1 MAFQVMTRIF
11 WFWVLAGFATF
22 ALGQANLVRIRGN
35 VESFD
40 GKVLNVK
47 ARSGQS
53 YAVKVP
59 DNLLVIGVNK
69 ASVSDITKDKYVGTT
84 TVGERNGA
92 LVAQEVHI
100 FLENM
105 RGTGE
110 GHRDWDLG
118 PTSKMTNASVANIVK
133 MSNDHEM
140 TVQYKGG
147 EKKVLVTPETSVV
160 AYSLSDKSEL
170 KPGAPVFINAQRE
183 ADGSISTPRVNVG
196 LKGQV
201 PPM

>member
-1 MAFQVMTRIF
+1 MFRLICIL
-11 WFWVLAGFATF
+11 LATLFSCA
-22 ALGQANLVRIRGN
+22 AVAQAPANLVRIRGN

-40 GKVLNVK
+40 GKTLNVK
-47 ARSGQS
+47 ARNNQS

-69 ASVSDITKDKYVGTT
+69 ASVNDITKDKYVGTT

-92 LVAQEVHI
+92 LVALEVHI

-118 PTSKMTNASVANIVK
+118 PTSKMTNANVAKIVK
-133 MSNDHEM
+133 MSDGHAM

-147 EKKVLVTPETSVV
+147 EKTVLVTPETAVV
-160 AYSLSDKSEL
+160 AYSLSDKGEL

-183 ADGSISTPRVNVG
+183 PDGSITAPRVNVG

>member
-1 MAFQVMTRIF
+1 MKYLFL
-11 WFWVLAGFATF
+11 VLAFFCGEAFS
-22 ALGQANLVRIRGN
+22 QANLVRIRGN

-47 ARSGQS
+47 ARNNQT

-69 ASVSDITKDKYVGTT
+69 ASVADITPDKYVGTT
-84 TVGERNGA
+84 TVGEKNGA
-92 LVAQEVHI
+92 LVALEVHI

-118 PTSKMTNASVANIVK
+118 PQSKMTNANVAKIVK
-133 MSNDHEM
+133 MSGGHVM

-147 EKKVLVTPETSVV
+147 EKTVLVTPETSVV
-160 AYSLSDKSEL
+160 AYSLSDKSEI
-170 KPGAPVFINAQRE
+170 KPGVPVFINAQRD
-183 ADGSISTPRVNVG
+183 ADGSISSPRVNVG

>member
-1 MAFQVMTRIF
+1 MKYLFL
-11 WFWVLAGFATF
+11 VLAFLCGEAFS
-22 ALGQANLVRIRGN
+22 QANLVRIRGN

-47 ARSGQS
+47 ARNNQT

-69 ASVSDITKDKYVGTT
+69 ASVADITPDKYVGTT
-84 TVGERNGA
+84 TVGEKNGA
-92 LVAQEVHI
+92 LVALEVHI

-118 PTSKMTNASVANIVK
+118 PQSKMTNANVAKIVK
-133 MSNDHEM
+133 MSGGHVM

-147 EKKVLVTPETSVV
+147 EKTVLVTPETSVV
-160 AYSLSDKSEL
+160 AYSLSDKSEI
-170 KPGAPVFINAQRE
+170 KPGVPVFINAQRD
-183 ADGSISTPRVNVG
+183 ADGSISSPRVNVG

>member
-1 MAFQVMTRIF
+1 MKYVLLALAFF
-11 WFWVLAGFATF
+11 CAEAFS
-22 ALGQANLVRIRGN
+22 QANLVRIRGT

-40 GKVLNVK
+40 GRILNVK
-47 ARSGQS
+47 ARNSQS

-69 ASVSDITKDKYVGTT
+69 ASVADITKDKYVGST
-84 TVGERNGA
+84 TVGEKNGA
-92 LVAQEVHI
+92 LVALEVHI

-118 PTSKMTNASVANIVK
+118 PASKMTNANVAKITKVA
-133 MSNDHEM
+133 NDHEM
-140 TVQYKGG
+140 IVQYKGG
-147 EKKVLVTPETSVV
+147 EQKILVTPETSVV
-160 AYSLSDKSEL
+160 AYSLSDRSEL

-183 ADGSISTPRVNVG
+183 ADGSISAPRVNVG

>member
-1 MAFQVMTRIF
+1 MAGKMKYSFLILAF
-11 WFWVLAGFATF
+11 FCGEVLS
-22 ALGQANLVRIRGN
+22 QANLVRIRGN

-59 DNLLVIGVNK
+59 ENLLVIGVNK
-69 ASVSDITKDKYVGTT
+69 ASVADITKDKYVGTT
-84 TVGERNGA
+84 TVGEKNGA
-92 LVAQEVHI
+92 LVALEVHI

-118 PTSKMTNASVANIVK
+118 PQSKMTNANVAKIVK
-133 MSNDHEM
+133 MSDGHAM

-147 EKKVLVTPETSVV
+147 EKTVLVTPETAVV
-160 AYSLSDKSEL
+160 AYSLSDKSEI

-183 ADGSISTPRVNVG
+183 ADGSITSPRVNVG

>member
-1 MAFQVMTRIF
+1 MKYLFLAFAF
-11 WFWVLAGFATF
+11 FCGE
-22 ALGQANLVRIRGN
+22 ALSQANLVRIRGN

-40 GKVLNVK
+40 GKTLNVK

-69 ASVSDITKDKYVGTT
+69 ASVADISQDKYVGTT

-92 LVAQEVHI
+92 LVALEVHI

-118 PTSKMTNASVANIVK
+118 PTSKMTNANVAKITKVANA
-133 MSNDHEM
+133 HEM

-147 EKKVLVTPETSVV
+147 EKKVLITSETAVV
-160 AYSLSDKSEL
+160 AYSLSDKGEL

-183 ADGSISTPRVNVG
+183 ADGSVSAPRVNVG

>member
-1 MAFQVMTRIF
+1 MKYLFL
-11 WFWVLAGFATF
+11 VLAFLCGEAFS
-22 ALGQANLVRIRGN
+22 QANLVRIRGN

-47 ARSGQS
+47 ARNNQT

-69 ASVSDITKDKYVGTT
+69 ASVADITPDKYVGTT
-84 TVGERNGA
+84 TVGEKNGA
-92 LVAQEVHI
+92 LVALEVHI

-118 PTSKMTNASVANIVK
+118 PQSKMTNANVAKIVK
-133 MSNDHEM
+133 MSGGHVM

-147 EKKVLVTPETSVV
+147 EKTVLVTPETSVV
-160 AYSLSDKSEL
+160 AYSLSDKSEI
-170 KPGAPVFINAQRE
+170 KPGVPVFINAQRE
-183 ADGSISTPRVNVG
+183 ADGSISSPRVNVG

>member
-1 MAFQVMTRIF
+1 MAFQMKYVF
-11 WFWVLAGFATF
+11 LVLAFFAGE
-22 ALGQANLVRIRGN
+22 ALSQANLVRIRGS

-47 ARSGQS
+47 ARNNQS

-69 ASVSDITKDKYVGTT
+69 ASVAEITPEKYVGTT

-92 LVAQEVHI
+92 LVALEVHI

-118 PTSKMTNASVANIVK
+118 PQSKMTNANVAKIVK
-133 MSNDHEM
+133 MSEGHVM

-147 EKKVLVTPETSVV
+147 EKTVLVTPETSVV
-160 AYSLSDKSEL
+160 AYSLSDKSEI
-170 KPGAPVFINAQRE
+170 KAGVPVFINAQRE
-183 ADGSISTPRVNVG
+183 ADGSISSPRVNVG